1 MPWAT
6 LTVEGFL
13 DRISDN
19 EKRVMEKAGEVTP
32 NPERIDGIL
41 RQVTAQVRGKVAACD
56 KNVSRMGPSGTIPEE
71 CEFAAYTIARHALI
85 ASQPTREGLSDM
97 RTREIQDAIDY
108 LDAVAACDVAI
119 PDDGGNYPGQPES
132 PSFALYGGNRK
143 ECF

>member
-1 MPWAT
+1 MPWVT
-6 LTVEGFL
+6 LTVSGFL
-13 DRISDN
+13 DRISDQ
-19 EKRVMEKAGEVTP
+19 EMEVMEAAGEGNP

-56 KNVSRMGPSGTIPEE
+56 KNVSRMGPAGTIPEE

-85 ASQPTREGLSDM
+85 ASQPTREGMSDM
-97 RTREIQDAIDY
+97 RTREIQDAYDY

-119 PDDGGNYPGQPES
+119 PDDSGNYPGQPAS
-132 PSFALYGGNRK
+132 PTFALYGGNPK